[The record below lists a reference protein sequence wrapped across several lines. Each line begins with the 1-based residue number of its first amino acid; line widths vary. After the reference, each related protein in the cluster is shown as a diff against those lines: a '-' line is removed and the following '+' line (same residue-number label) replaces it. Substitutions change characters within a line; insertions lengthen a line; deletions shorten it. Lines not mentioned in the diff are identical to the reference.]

1 MSTAHLTSHPRAVT
15 VPRQASR
22 QASRQAPPP
31 VHGGNPLKS
40 ALRKAGILA
49 GTVARV
55 TLLGRDGVDL

>member
-15 VPRQASR
+15 VPR